1 MSQVVEVKGLKELIG
16 KMQAFPVELAK
27 TVSIGIAASLNVFWE
42 KVPPYPRKPAGSRY
56 KRKGSAG
63 LGGSLGSG
71 ETGGAKGLEPSV
83 YSVRKLGEGNME
95 GKFGTNLD
103 YAPYVIGDTTQA
115 RQNLHWWQMLDIA
128 IKSQG
133 KVKEIWN
140 GIMKK
145 MVAFLERKGL

>member
-27 TVSIGIAASLNVFWE
+27 TVSIGMAASLNVFWE
-42 KVPPYPRKPAGSRY
+42 NVPPYPRQKPNTKYRRTGT
-56 KRKGSAG
+56 
-63 LGGSLGSG
+63 LGRSLGSG

-83 YSVRKLGEGNME
+83 YTIRKLGEGNME
-95 GKFGTNLD
+95 GKFGTNLS

-115 RQNLHWWQMLDIA
+115 GQNFHWWQMRDIA
-128 IKSQG
+128 YLSQG

-145 MVAFLERKGL
+145 MADFLERKGL